1 MDSLLGHNSKKCFP
15 LRGVSNSGQ
24 NEESLGPPLS
34 FCKFSL
40 LSLFPSPSIPLSL
53 SSLSRLLPS
62 AHRSLDSSADQVV
75 CPNDGGYIPRSNQI
89 VSKHG
94 SRATDHIAHLSTSS
108 TTICF
113 LTYFISVCWFW
124 LSWTRAMMKTAVS
137 WGRRYG
143 PGNADGTSPCKF
155 VRGW

>member
-24 NEESLGPPLS
+24 KEESLRPPLS

-62 AHRSLDSSADQVV
+62 AYRSLDGSADQVV
-75 CPNDGGYIPRSNQI
+75 CPNDRGYIPRSNQI

-94 SRATDHIAHLSTSS
+94 SRATSHIAHLSTSS

-113 LTYFISVCWFW
+113 LTYFYFRLLV
-124 LSWTRAMMKTAVS
+124 LAVLDK
-137 WGRRYG
+137 GDDE
-143 PGNADGTSPCKF
+143 DGSILGEGIWAWE
-155 VRGW
+155 R